1 MKNMIPKDK
10 LIPVLLIAVTAIMVS
25 CDKTREE
32 RGREYMP
39 DMYHSPAYDTYE
51 ESKRTDDGKSA
62 LKPVEGTVPRHR
74 IPYPYPAT
82 FKARAKAGE
91 ELENPVKLTSKV
103 LEEGKKQYET
113 FCINCHGEQGN
124 GEGYLYTSGKYKVK
138 PKSIVTEQWKERPGG
153 EIFHVIT
160 VGQGLMGAH
169 GPQIEPKD
177 RWKIV
182 HYIQQKLQK

>member
-1 MKNMIPKDK
+1 MKTSATNNK
-10 LIPVLLIAVTAIMVS
+10 LIIVLFLSFAAAFSS
-25 CDKTREE
+25 CDRTRLDK
-32 RGREYMP
+32 GREYMP

-51 ESKRTDDGKSA
+51 ETKQTEDGKSA

-82 FKARAKAGE
+82 FEARAKAGK
-91 ELENPVKLTSKV
+91 ELKNTIDLTSQV
-103 LEEGKKQYET
+103 LKEGKKQYEI
-113 FCINCHGEQGN
+113 FCINCHGEKGN
-124 GEGYLYTSGKYKVK
+124 GEGNLYTSGKYKVK
-138 PKSIVTEQWKERPGG
+138 PKSIVTEQWKKRPGG

-169 GPQIEPKD
+169 GAQIEPED